1 MRVVKP
7 AKLTIASK
15 PVRTSKVPS
24 QNAIIRAVA
33 SSTAIE
39 TGKSM
44 PEIEGSLLSKHP
56 GRRKVAL
63 AS

>member
-15 PVRTSKVPS
+15 PVRTTKVPS
-24 QNAIIRAVA
+24 HKAIIRAVA

-39 TGKSM
+39 TGKSVQQ
-44 PEIEGSLLSKHP
+44 IESLLLSKHP
-56 GRRKVAL
+56 GRRKVPL